1 MVYEIYVGNNLFKT
15 LLSIE
20 DTMYY
25 IIDNGLSIVDEYEDL
40 DNNCIKITCNQGG
53 EHMTL
58 LVIIILC
65 IIGYV
70 CLKEGV

>member
-40 DNNCIKITCNQGG
+40 DNNCIKITCN
-53 EHMTL
+53 
-58 LVIIILC
+58 
-65 IIGYV
+65 
-70 CLKEGV
+70 

>member
-25 IIDNGLSIVDEYEDL
+25 IIDNGLSIVDEYKDL
-40 DNNCIKITCNQGG
+40 DNNCIKITCN
-53 EHMTL
+53 
-58 LVIIILC
+58 
-65 IIGYV
+65 
-70 CLKEGV
+70 